1 MSYLVVKWA
10 HVSLAVVSGSV
21 FFVHGLLMLRDSPL
35 RHTVWFRL
43 VPHGIDTL
51 LLSSAVL
58 LAWLTGQAPWVLDW
72 LGVKIAVLLA
82 YILCGAV
89 ALKRGPTRRIR
100 AIFFVVSLFLYA
112 QIVAIAV
119 RRDPS
124 GLLLWL

>member
-1 MSYLVVKWA
+1 
-10 HVSLAVVSGSV
+10 
-21 FFVHGLLMLRDSPL
+21 MLDC
-35 RHTVWFRL
+35 
-43 VPHGIDTL
+43 
-51 LLSSAVL
+51 
-58 LAWLTGQAPWVLDW
+58 

>member
-10 HVSLAVVSGSV
+10 HVSLAVLSGSV

-35 RHTVWFRL
+35 LHTVWFRL